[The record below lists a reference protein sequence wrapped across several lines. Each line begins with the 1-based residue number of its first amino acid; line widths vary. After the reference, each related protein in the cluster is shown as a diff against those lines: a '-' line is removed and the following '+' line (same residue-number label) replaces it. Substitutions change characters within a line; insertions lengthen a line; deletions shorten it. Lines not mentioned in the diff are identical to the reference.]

1 MSNRC
6 MVCDIEPTK
15 TGRHYGAI
23 TCYPC
28 RAFFRRAQVPI
39 VNRSSERR
47 ERNVKYV
54 SIPHLQTC

>member
-6 MVCDIEPTK
+6 MVCDIEATK

-28 RAFFRRAQVPI
+28 RAFFRRAQVQYI
-39 VNRSSERR
+39 VVLRSKLVRAKR
-47 ERNVKYV
+47 EM
-54 SIPHLQTC
+54 